1 MVANQTVVTSVD
13 PAARSRLNTLFQA
26 HMWGGNAAGAVLA
39 STVLTHAG
47 WLAVC
52 AIALAAALVAL
63 VFHATTAQRRAGT
76 L

>member
-1 MVANQTVVTSVD
+1 
-13 PAARSRLNTLFQA
+13 
-26 HMWGGNAAGAVLA
+26 
-39 STVLTHAG
+39 VLTHAG